1 MAAVDS
7 AGPRFY
13 NVSMLNPHWIVT
25 LAQDSGTS
33 PWWQL
38 LVEQAFG
45 LTILLIFIVALVSV
59 LFNQWRK
66 DKCLKLLNRYH
77 ATYLDAR
84 GRSMWGDLIVY
95 SKGLELVFD
104 APYQSSRGLMKTSS
118 LIYPKQMADCVAIA
132 RIAEGLTNRESRRR
146 MKQIR
151 RSFKP
156 GPIRKTR
163 RSFQNLINT
172 FRDAFSKA
180 LTAFIGQISQRAQD
194 NTLASN
200 QTHVQEL
207 GDDLLGAAANA
218 FEPLLERHIGQP
230 VVAELH
236 YPNSPNADKLDI
248 PGYLVD
254 YSDKFLA
261 IFNVEHESI
270 ETRQLTV
277 EGMAE
282 HDGFSVSWIDGRF
295 TLTCTG
301 PDLIILRSL
310 SAKEQYAAP
319 EAVLLRGTHL
329 SLNVPGDTPPTIE
342 VSRTRRVDL
351 VCSREHT
358 TIRFGGDYAAGD
370 KRQSQNKPQGVAP
383 AEIDE

>member
-1 MAAVDS
+1 MTWTA
-7 AGPRFY
+7 
-13 NVSMLNPHWIVT
+13 I
-25 LAQDSGTS
+25 LAQESDA
-33 PWWQL
+33 PWWHL
-38 LVEQAFG
+38 IVEQAFG

-77 ATYLDAR
+77 TTYLDTR

-104 APYQSSRGLMKTSS
+104 APYRSSRGLLKTSA
-118 LIYPKQMADCVAIA
+118 LIYPKQLTDCVAVA
-132 RIAEGLTNRESRRR
+132 RVAEGLSQREASRR

-151 RSFKP
+151 RSFRP

-180 LTAFIGQISQRAQD
+180 LTAFIGQIAQHTRNETLSDNQSQ
-194 NTLASN
+194 
-200 QTHVQEL
+200 VQEL

-230 VVAELH
+230 VVAELET
-236 YPNSPNADKLDI
+236 PAAEKGSGSRLDI

-254 YSDKFLA
+254 YSDKYLA
-261 IFNVEHESI
+261 IFNVEHETLDTQQMTVDG
-270 ETRQLTV
+270 ET
-277 EGMAE
+277 E
-282 HDGFSVSWIDGRF
+282 HNGFSASWIAGRL

-301 PDLIILRSL
+301 PDLILLRSL
-310 SAKEQYAAP
+310 VANEQYAAP
-319 EAVLLRGTHL
+319 EAVLLRGTQL

-342 VSRTRRVDL
+342 ISRTRRVDL

-358 TIRFGGDYAAGD
+358 TSRFGGDYAAGD
-370 KRQSQNKPQGVAP
+370 KRQSQNKPEGVAP
-383 AEIDE
+383 AEIDD